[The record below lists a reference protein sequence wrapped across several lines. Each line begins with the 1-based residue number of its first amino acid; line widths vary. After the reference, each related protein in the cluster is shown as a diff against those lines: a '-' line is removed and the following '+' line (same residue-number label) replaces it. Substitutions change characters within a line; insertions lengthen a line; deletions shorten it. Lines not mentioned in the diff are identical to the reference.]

1 MINRQVVLVSRPTG
15 IAQAE
20 NFAIRKATVVSPAEG
35 QILVRN
41 EFLSV
46 EPAMRGWIADQGNYS
61 APVAI
66 GSVMRALAVGEV
78 VESRHAE
85 YRAGEIVTGWF
96 GWQELA
102 TVDAGAVVRR
112 VVETDLPHSLA
123 LGVLGLNGVTALIG
137 LTAVGEPKAEET
149 VLVCR
154 RGRGRLRRRPDRE
167 DPRLRAVGIAGGPE
181 KVRQCIEIF
190 GYDAA
195 IDYKAPGLGDALDKA
210 CPDGVTVYF
219 DNTSGVISDTV
230 YPRLAVGARVVICGT
245 ASISSWDPWP
255 TGPRIERH
263 LLVKRARAQG
273 FVILDYMD
281 RWEASV
287 ATLAGWVRKA
297 LRDAHRWLDELLV
310 DPTQTIE
317 SLAIRES
324 QERALDP
331 DDAVPCVHLPRSG
344 GSRDGGSAS
353 ARVLHQAP
361 DRPSDALV

>member
-15 IAQAE
+15 IAQVE
-20 NFAIRKATVVSPAEG
+20 NFVIREALVVPLAER
-35 QILVRN
+35 QILIRN
-41 EFLSV
+41 EYLSV
-46 EPAMRGWIADQGNYS
+46 EPAMRGWIADRGNYS
-61 APVAI
+61 APIAI

-78 VESRHAE
+78 VESRHPD

-102 TVDAGAVVRR
+102 TSDGGAVIRR
-112 VVETDLPHSLA
+112 VLETDLPHSLA

-137 LTAVGEPKAEET
+137 LTVIGEPKGGET
-149 VLVCR
+149 VLVSTAAGAVGSAVGQIAKILGC
-154 RGRGRLRRRPDRE
+154 
-167 DPRLRAVGIAGGPE
+167 RAVGIAGGQE
-181 KVRQCIEIF
+181 KVAQCLEVF
-190 GYDAA
+190 GFDAA
-195 IDYKAPGLGDALDKA
+195 IDYKASGLGDAIGKA
-210 CPDGVTVYF
+210 CPGGVNVYF

-287 ATLAGWVRKA
+287 ATLADWVRAGKLRYEEDILVGLEA
-297 LRDAHRWLDELLV
+297 CRDA
-310 DPTQTIE
+310 
-317 SLAIRES
+317 LAGLYRGQNRGKRLIRI
-324 QERALDP
+324 
-331 DDAVPCVHLPRSG
+331 
-344 GSRDGGSAS
+344 
-353 ARVLHQAP
+353 
-361 DRPSDALV
+361 